1 MQKRPCREKPHRVVS
16 LATGPFFRYTHHVFM
31 KLRVKIQC
39 VLAAAALLC
48 CASQVSAADIPGE
61 YSTGGFFIGSQAYSF
76 NRFTL
81 FEAIEKNAMAGGKV
95 IEFFPGQKISKDID
109 QGVGPGMSE
118 ENMQKVKDKLAQHG
132 MKVVNFGVTGAGDE
146 AGYRGIFEFC
156 KKMDIRAFSC
166 EPAKDH
172 LPILDKLV
180 KEYDVMV
187 AIHNHP
193 RRADDPNYWVWDPV
207 AVFNAV
213 KDLDSRIGA
222 SADTGHWVRSGLN
235 PVYGLKVLEGRLI
248 SSHMKDL
255 HEFSANGHDV
265 PYGQGVSNIP
275 AVLDELKRQGFK
287 GNISIEYEY
296 NWDNS
301 VPEIAQCI
309 GFVRGYGT
317 AKKY

>member
-1 MQKRPCREKPHRVVS
+1 
-16 LATGPFFRYTHHVFM
+16 M
-31 KLRVKIQC
+31 KLLVKIQS

-48 CASQVSAADIPGE
+48 CSAQVSAADIPEE
-61 YSTGGFFIGSQAYSF
+61 YSTGGFFIGAQAYTF

-81 FEAIEKNAMAGGKV
+81 FEAIEKNAMAGAKV
-95 IEFFPGQKISKDID
+95 IEFFPGQRISKDID

-118 ENMQKVKDKLAQHG
+118 ENMQKVKDKLAKHG
-132 MKVVNFGVTGAGDE
+132 MKVVNFGVTGAGNE
-146 AGYRGIFEFC
+146 EGYRGIFEFC

-166 EPAKDH
+166 EPPKDH

-193 RRADDPNYWVWDPV
+193 RRPNDPNYWVWDPV
-207 AVFNAV
+207 AVYNAV

-222 SADTGHWVRSGLN
+222 LRRYVTGYAVVNR
-235 PVYGLKVLEGRLI
+235 YGLKVQRPLVSL
-248 SSHMKDL
+248 HMKDL
-255 HEFSANGHDV
+255 HEFSGGGRRPLARV
-265 PYGQGVSNIP
+265 FCYSSL
-275 AVLDELKRQGFK
+275 LDELKRQGFK

-301 VPEIAQCI
+301 LPEVAQCV

>member
-1 MQKRPCREKPHRVVS
+1 
-16 LATGPFFRYTHHVFM
+16 M
-31 KLRVKIQC
+31 KLIVKIQC

-48 CASQVSAADIPGE
+48 CASQVSSADIPE
-61 YSTGGFFIGSQAYSF
+61 ECSIGGFFIGSQAYTF

-95 IEFFPGQKISKDID
+95 IEFFPGQKISKEID

-146 AGYRGIFEFC
+146 AGYRSIFEFC

-166 EPAKDH
+166 EPPKDH

-193 RRADDPNYWVWDPV
+193 RRPNDPDYWVWDPV

-213 KDLDSRIGA
+213 KDLDPRIGA
-222 SADTGHWVRSGLN
+222 AADTGHWVRSGLN

-255 HEFSANGHDV
+255 HEFSAGGHDV

-275 AVLDELKRQGFK
+275 AILDELKRQGFK
-287 GNISIEYEY
+287 GTSPLSMNTTGIILSPRWL
-296 NWDNS
+296 NVS
-301 VPEIAQCI
+301 VLS
-309 GFVRGYGT
+309 VDT
-317 AKKY
+317 APPRNTKILDP